1 MQSFLSSR
9 ASPALVQEG
18 LFEGEGSA
26 AAAVGA
32 SALSAE
38 GRRGGG
44 HGRWKIQEGMLK
56 LLFLSLLQGSSLS
69 NSKTRTR
76 NSKTDSSSVL
86 TQGKLGRDVIK
97 PGLKL
102 VGSQAGALFCQP
114 AAVDGLHVSSDFL
127 VSPPE
132 LDAAEAAQ
140 DDLGVHG
147 GVRCGRRRP
156 QRGLGGR
163 AEADSLGPGAGL
175 ARPAKPAGRPA
186 TPKARPGPG

>member
-1 MQSFLSSR
+1 MLLLQFFLSSR

-32 SALSAE
+32 NALSAE

-102 VGSQAGALFCQP
+102 VGSQAGALF
-114 AAVDGLHVSSDFL
+114 
-127 VSPPE
+127 
-132 LDAAEAAQ
+132 
-140 DDLGVHG
+140 
-147 GVRCGRRRP
+147 
-156 QRGLGGR
+156 
-163 AEADSLGPGAGL
+163 
-175 ARPAKPAGRPA
+175 
-186 TPKARPGPG
+186 